1 MQRLIKSFVQVQL
14 IEPAVVGTKN
24 VLNSC
29 VKAKVKRV
37 VVVSSVGAVM
47 LNPNWPKGQVMDEEC
62 WSDEEFCEA
71 TEVSKLTKF
80 HMLSYHGLAFIIT
93 PELL

>member
-1 MQRLIKSFVQVQL
+1 MQVQL

-37 VVVSSVGAVM
+37 VVVSSIGAVM
-47 LNPNWPKGQVMDEEC
+47 LNPKWPKGQVMDEEC
-62 WSDEEFCEA
+62 WSDEEFCKA
-71 TEVSKLTKF
+71 TEVSN
-80 HMLSYHGLAFIIT
+80 
-93 PELL
+93 